1 MALQRVLICTMN
13 GLFARFALHSVFIAR
28 ILSKL
33 DRSRLMYAVAYLL
46 GRLDLGDIAKC
57 VSESVPLAGRFVL
70 GWVDVE
76 LSTMNELFL

>member
-1 MALQRVLICTMN
+1 MN
-13 GLFARFALHSVFIAR
+13 SLFARFALHSVFIAR
-28 ILSKL
+28 KLSKI

-46 GRLDLGDIAKC
+46 GRLDLGDIAMC
-57 VSESVPLAGRFVL
+57 VSGSVLFARRFVL